1 MSSSYFIKLI
11 GFYRAL
17 GKPCVVDCKFE
28 YKGRLGE
35 CLNTFEELWKEFDQR
50 IADFE
55 VSFNSENFGT
65 NYDDEFPQNLTGET
79 EAIFTVFLPSGDYK
93 FIESLESFLLI
104 DNKLNTG
111 EKVENV
117 YLIKEDFL
125 FGEAEPSDERVQ
137 KALQLS
143 LFIAE
148 IYDLAN
154 YSDRVEYSGLLKLV
168 FMDTSIDKK
177 TSPIVIE
184 PKIKIEILACSLID
198 LTVFKSIK
206 DNVSDNAH
214 VQEKQSMFR
223 VSITEVLKD
232 IEESVNSFDFL
243 VQNWELLKETYYGN
257 FECYLTNF
265 SFLKQ
270 KKEAA
275 ENYITI
281 STKISGTLTSISGKL
296 FGLPISLA
304 ITIAILKADKF
315 EGILALLGVAITSL
329 LIALTIYDQKK
340 VLESIRESIDAIF
353 SHTKSQRSGEL
364 ATLILRHKEN
374 LHIQAWRLELAMA
387 LLIALSFLP
396 AIVSLGAYIYK
407 FHPAIIDSIN
417 NFVKV
422 FMSQLLS

>member
-1 MSSSYFIKLI
+1 MSSCYFGKLVDL
-11 GFYRAL
+11 YRGL
-17 GKPCVVDCKFE
+17 GKPSVIDGKFE
-28 YKGRLGE
+28 YKGQLCE
-35 CLNTFEELWKEFDQR
+35 NFNIFKELWQKSDQR

-55 VSFNSENFGT
+55 VSFGSETYGT
-65 NYDDEFPQNLTGET
+65 LYEDEFPKKLSENTKVILS
-79 EAIFTVFLPSGDYK
+79 VLLPANDYK
-93 FIESLESFLLI
+93 FIESLEIFLLI

-111 EKVENV
+111 EEVENV

-125 FGEAEPSDERVQ
+125 FGEAEPSDERVA

-148 IYDLAN
+148 LYELATYN
-154 YSDRVEYSGLLKLV
+154 DRVEYSGLLKLV
-168 FMDTSIDKK
+168 FIDTSSDKK

-184 PKIKIEILACSLID
+184 PKVKVEILSYPFID
-198 LTVFKSIK
+198 LAIFKSIK
-206 DNVSDNAH
+206 DNISDNAH

-232 IEESVNSFDFL
+232 IEGNINSFDFL
-243 VQNWELLKETYYGN
+243 VQNWEILKETYYGN

-275 ENYITI
+275 ENYITV
-281 STKISGTLTSISGKL
+281 STKISGTLSSISAKL

-315 EGILALLGVAITSL
+315 EAILALLGVAITSF

-364 ATLILRHKEN
+364 ATLILRHKDN
-374 LHIQAWRLELAMA
+374 LHNQAWRLELAMV

-396 AIVSLGAYIYK
+396 AILSLGTYIYK
-407 FHPAIIDSIN
+407 FYPAIIDSIN
-417 NFVKV
+417 NFIKV